1 MAAGSLTSI
10 LHSQPMRLLLVGGGT
25 DFGGGPDFGGRAD
38 FCRSAGFRRTAD
50 LSAQNQSQR
59 NRGIQ
64 RECTGSSVRRNL
76 VMHEY
81 VGQDVP
87 PNERMILI
95 AAIGTATPF

>member
-1 MAAGSLTSI
+1 
-10 LHSQPMRLLLVGGGT
+10 MRLLLVGGGT
-25 DFGGGPDFGGRAD
+25 DFGGSTDFGGRAD
-38 FCRSAGFRRTAD
+38 FGRSADLRRTAD
-50 LSAQNQSQR
+50 LRAQHQGER
-59 NRGIQ
+59 NRRLQ